1 MTLNLKRNV
10 MDELF
15 GNNSYI
21 PVGDVDDVENDFDGT
36 VKNMY
41 SNKSVWE
48 D

>member
-1 MTLNLKRNV
+1 

-21 PVGDVDDVENDFDGT
+21 PVGDVDGVENGFDDG
-36 VKNMY
+36 VSKMY